1 MEFNA
6 CIENSENTALAMIK
20 SKYEA
25 SGYVLPNVIF
35 WNLSAHAGNVPVK
48 YNENGTALIS
58 GFSPAIMKSVL
69 SADKID
75 PVSIMLQ
82 TVNAPRYQVV
92 V

>member
-1 MEFNA
+1 MEFNQ
-6 CIENSENTALAMIK
+6 CVRDSENTALAMIK
-20 SKYEA
+20 SKYAE
-25 SGYVLPNVIF
+25 SGYTLPNVIF
-35 WNLSAHAGNVPVK
+35 WNLNARAGNVPVK
-48 YNENGTALIS
+48 YNEQGTALIS

-75 PVSIMLQ
+75 PTSIMLG